1 MLVLSSDPWTGTNW
15 YLVGQY
21 WQTDLDT
28 TMKSIIFS
36 VYILRRTNLA
46 SCLGRQGKKICD
58 KLKYCR
64 EKVFLYK
71 VFFSNLAVN
80 CCKIKPPGLKIFY
93 NIFAYFGNVRLRVSF
108 AHRFGTLSVYCQELN
123 GDRSF
128 ETPEIRASGMIDSMR
143 RAVNPCC
150 HTGTA
155 IKYFVLDR
163 VKPSFVIFDI
173 RAL

>member
-15 YLVGQY
+15 YLVEQY
-21 WQTDLDT
+21 WRTDLDT

-80 CCKIKPPGLKIFY
+80 CCKIKPPGLKNFLQHFRIFWKCEATRVLCTS
-93 NIFAYFGNVRLRVSF
+93 FRYFICLLPRTERRPELRNTRNTSQ
-108 AHRFGTLSVYCQELN
+108 RD
-123 GDRSF
+123 DR
-128 ETPEIRASGMIDSMR
+128 
-143 RAVNPCC
+143 
-150 HTGTA
+150 
-155 IKYFVLDR
+155 
-163 VKPSFVIFDI
+163 
-173 RAL
+173 